1 MQQFDSFLA
10 IIPARRDSKGIPRKN
25 LEKIGGKPMIQ
36 YTIEA
41 ATKVIPTKNIIVT
54 SNDNDVINLSKL
66 LGLEVPF
73 KRPEKLSGDLTKMTD
88 VIQHSIDWYQNNFNK
103 TLDNIILLQP
113 TSPFRDTNDI
123 KYAIN
128 KFQNSNKKTLVSVSE
143 PLQHPGDCILKDTG
157 GRYRRLDIGVGISE
171 RQAYPE
177 VLFIDGSIYISEINY
192 FLQTHNLIGDDPE
205 VYKSGQ
211 FNSIDIDSPFDLEL
225 ARAIY
230 SFKQSY
236 EK

>member
-25 LEKIGGKPMIQ
+25 LKKIGGKPMIQ
-36 YTIEA
+36 YTLEA
-41 ATKVIPTKNIIVT
+41 ASNVIPTKNIIVS
-54 SNDNDVINLSKL
+54 SNDNDVINLSKH
-66 LGLEVPF
+66 LGLDVPF
-73 KRPEKLSGDLTKMTD
+73 IRPERLSEDLTKMTD

-103 TLDNIILLQP
+103 TIDNFLLLQP
-113 TSPFRDTNDI
+113 TSPFRDANDI
-123 KYAIN
+123 KNAII
-128 KFQNSNKKTLVSVSE
+128 KFQNSNKKTLVSVCE
-143 PLQHPGDCILKDTG
+143 PLQHPGDCILKDAN
-157 GRYRRLDIGVGISE
+157 GRYRRLDIGEGISE
-171 RQAYPE
+171 RQSYPE
-177 VLFIDGSIYISEINY
+177 VLFIDGSIYISETNY

-211 FNSIDIDSPFDLEL
+211 FNSIDIDSQFDLEL

-230 SFKQSY
+230 SYKKPY